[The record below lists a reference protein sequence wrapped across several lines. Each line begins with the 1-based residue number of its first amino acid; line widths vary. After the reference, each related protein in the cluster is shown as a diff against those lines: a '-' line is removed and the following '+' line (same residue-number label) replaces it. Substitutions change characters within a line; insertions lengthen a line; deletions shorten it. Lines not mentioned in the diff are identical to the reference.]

1 MTGSTR
7 AAGTRGSTAEDVPP
21 RQLPLLRST
30 YKIMGLKGV
39 AQLPLQDV
47 ADDAGV
53 SKALLL
59 YYFKTKESLILATLE
74 WVLERVAS
82 RIRAEIAPVERADA
96 KVERMID
103 TIFIRPDLNRHFYL
117 VYCDML
123 GQAARSDAFSALA
136 TTFHDTV
143 NQMYADVVS
152 TGIKEGAFPPRD
164 PEVAA
169 VSVRALIDGTFLQWI
184 IERDWEGCHA
194 RYRELCK
201 QSVLAYLR
209 MS

>member
-1 MTGSTR
+1 MTNSSR
-7 AAGTRGSTAEDVPP
+7 EEEVSP
-21 RQLPLLRST
+21 RQRPLLRST
-30 YKIMGLKGV
+30 YKIRGLKGV

-47 ADDAGV
+47 AADAGV

-59 YYFKTKESLILATLE
+59 YYFKTKEGLILATLE
-74 WVLERVAS
+74 WVLERVAT
-82 RIRAEIAPVERADA
+82 RIRSEIAPVELAEA

-117 VYCDML
+117 VYCDLL

-136 TTFHDTV
+136 TTFHDGV

-152 TGIKEGAFPPRD
+152 MGIREGVFPPRD
-164 PEVAA
+164 PEIAA
-169 VSVRALIDGTFLQWI
+169 IGVRALIDGTFLQWLL
-184 IERDWEGCHA
+184 EQDWEGSHA

-209 MS
+209 TT